1 MKTLLTFLSISCLN
15 GAFLYPLFVG
25 GLGRPVSWFMV
36 ALLAVIGTLCLYL
49 LVRFRKVL

>member
-1 MKTLLTFLSISCLN
+1 MKTLLSFLTISCLN

-25 GLGRPVSWFMV
+25 GIGRPVSWLLV
-36 ALLAVIGTLCLYL
+36 ALLAVTGTLCLYL